1 MATSLFSQIAC
12 HRPISS
18 WTKGLW
24 WHRWRICEGSATWT
38 HQGQPGHSCYW
49 VPICQHW
56 VLAMAPFTRVI
67 SQLSGQLQ
75 VDYIG
80 PFLLWKGQHFVL
92 TGIDIYSGYKFSFP
106 VCSASGKTTICGLT
120 ECLPTIMLSH
130 TAGLLIKDLTSQPK
144 KCRSGPLLTAVTP
157 LVWSNWLEYWN
168 GLLKTQLLCRL
179 CGNMWQ
185 GQGKA
190 IHTVNQQPIY
200 ALFVWEPVSTDGISG
215 GNGSGST
222 PSDPLATF
230 LLPIPTSLCSAGL
243 EVLTSKRGRLSL
255 RDATKIHW
263 TRS

>member
-24 WHRWRICEGSATWT
+24 WHRWRVCEGSATWI
-38 HQGQPGHSCYW
+38 HQGQPDHSCYW

-92 TGIDIYSGYKFSFP
+92 TGIDIYSGYKFAFP
-106 VCSASGKTTICGLT
+106 VCSASHKTTICGLT

-144 KCRSGPLLTAVTP
+144 KCSSGPLLTGVTMFPASLEQLAWMLKWSFEDSVMVSAVWQYVAGPGKGYTCCESAANICAVC
-157 LVWSNWLEYWN
+157 LRSRIHRWN
-168 GLLKTQLLCRL
+168 KWWE
-179 CGNMWQ
+179 WQ
-185 GQGKA
+185 WQ
-190 IHTVNQQPIY
+190 HP
-200 ALFVWEPVSTDGISG
+200 
-215 GNGSGST
+215 
-222 PSDPLATF
+222 
-230 LLPIPTSLCSAGL
+230 
-243 EVLTSKRGRLSL
+243 
-255 RDATKIHW
+255 
-263 TRS
+263 